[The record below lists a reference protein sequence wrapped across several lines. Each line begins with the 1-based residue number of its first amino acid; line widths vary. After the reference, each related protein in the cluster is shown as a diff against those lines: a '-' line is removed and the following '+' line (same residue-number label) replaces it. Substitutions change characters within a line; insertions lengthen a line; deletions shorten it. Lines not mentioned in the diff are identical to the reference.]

1 MFAKQACR
9 YSSKAWTTSVN
20 IGRRL
25 ASTTTA
31 AHRTLTED
39 QINSSYYAIKLANK
53 SLLRVTGDGS
63 FIYLQSLLTNDM
75 RRLLPKI
82 EHDETSH
89 ENLPSI
95 YSYILSSA
103 NRVLCDLFVYRS
115 NAHRYNTEF
124 ILEVSRSESN
134 ECLLMS
140 LQLFSRSIHAWH
152 RL

>member
-1 MFAKQACR
+1 MFAKQIYR
-9 YSSKAWTTSVN
+9 YSSNAWKSSTI

-25 ASTTTA
+25 TSTTTA
-31 AHRTLTED
+31 EKTLAED
-39 QINSSYYAIKLANK
+39 QLNNNYYAIKLTNK

-103 NRVLCDLFVYRS
+103 NRVLCDLFIYRS

-124 ILEVSRSESN
+124 IIEVNMR
-134 ECLLMS
+134 
-140 LQLFSRSIHAWH
+140 
-152 RL
+152 